1 MIDNKQLVEIFAIDN
16 LKRTVQNY
24 GLEGT
29 VEAIERVYDC
39 EPKLK
44 EYMLSV
50 FNKNFLRR

>member
-1 MIDNKQLVEIFAIDN
+1 MIDNKQLVEILTIDN